1 MSRQYE
7 SKGVSVA
14 MMVMALVMVSPE
26 TRRYHG
32 GRIMVVGRCNIMLMV
47 AMVDASFDVRLMFI
61 F

>member
-1 MSRQYE
+1 M
-7 SKGVSVA
+7 VV
-14 MMVMALVMVSPE
+14 MVMALVMVSPQ

-32 GRIMVVGRCNIMLMV
+32 GRIMVVGRCNIMVMV